1 MSRLKQILNRL
12 YGRENP
18 ATLSRQDLSDCI
30 YNVFDQSLKRQ
41 TTREGL
47 LFDTNYVIYLPDE
60 IFQQQEDSFAHTA
73 REVVNRCHAT
83 LRKIATRYPHYKPH
97 SRCWKFRFI
106 NVTEDVDLGKNDQLL
121 RENRIVI
128 ISSLFVEKRKPT
140 GNKKK
145 ENCVM
150 TVLTTQKKT
159 EEVLSEYIALDGLTV
174 LGKDSFE
181 IKLDKFEKI
190 EDLPVSDLESS
201 DTDIIARAILKLKSG
216 NFTDDSEF
224 FYMTKESLYVVGEK
238 YPLGEQ
244 TSIDE
249 VATIEGEVP
258 AQFFL
263 HILAGK
269 DGKFSIC
276 GDSEVLLNGSYH
288 LSADKPRALQDNSSI
303 ALSNGTQID
312 FSIVR

>member
-47 LFDTNYVIYLPDE
+47 LFDTNYVIYLPNDV
-60 IFQQQEDSFAHTA
+60 FQQQEDSFAHTA

-83 LRKIATRYPHYKPH
+83 LRRIASRYPHYKPH

-106 NVTEDVDLGKNDQLL
+106 NVTEDVDLGNNDRQLK
-121 RENRIVI
+121 EDRIVI
-128 ISSLFVEKRKPT
+128 ISSLFVEKRKPS
-140 GNKKK
+140 GSKRKD
-145 ENCVM
+145 NCVM
-150 TVLTTQKKT
+150 TVLTTTKKT
-159 EEVLSEYIALDGLTV
+159 EDVRTDYIALDGLTV

-190 EDLPVSDLESS
+190 EDLPVSDLERS
-201 DTDIIARAILKLKSG
+201 DSDVIARAILKLKSG

-224 FYMTKESLYVVGEK
+224 FYMTKESLYVVGQA
-238 YPLGEQ
+238 YPQDNL
-244 TSIDE
+244 TSMDE
-249 VATIEGEVP
+249 VATIEGDYP
-258 AQFFL
+258 ARFFL

-276 GDSEVLLNGSYH
+276 GDSDVLLNGSYH
-288 LSADKPRALQDNSSI
+288 LSGDKPRAIQDNSII
-303 ALSNGTQID
+303 ALPNGTQID